1 MSTAD
6 ELEKLRALHERGA
19 LSDAEY
25 ERAKAQLLGSATAG
39 GGSDSVLRRLAR
51 SRTDRVISG
60 VCGGLGAHTGLP
72 SWAWRILFVASVVCF
87 GFGILI
93 YVLLWLFMPEEAK
106 PASTL

>member
-6 ELEKLRALHERGA
+6 ELEKLRGLHERGA
-19 LSDAEY
+19 LSDGEY
-25 ERAKAQLLGSATAG
+25 IQAKAQLLGSAAASG
-39 GGSDSVLRRLAR
+39 ESVLRRLTR
-51 SRTDRVISG
+51 SRTDRVLGG

-93 YVLLWLFMPEEAK
+93 YVLLWLFMPEEAS
-106 PASTL
+106 PAAIK

>member
-6 ELEKLRALHERGA
+6 ELEKLRGLHASGA
-19 LSDAEY
+19 LSDAEFIH
-25 ERAKAQLLGSATAG
+25 AKAQLLGTAPAASG
-39 GGSDSVLRRLAR
+39 GVLQRLAR
-51 SRTDRVISG
+51 SRTDRIISG

-93 YVLLWLFMPEEAK
+93 YVLLWLFMPLEAK
-106 PASTL
+106 PVSAS

>member
-6 ELEKLRALHERGA
+6 ELEKLRTLHASGA
-19 LSDAEY
+19 LSDAEFTH
-25 ERAKAQLLGSATAG
+25 AKAQLLGTAPSASGT
-39 GGSDSVLRRLAR
+39 VLQRLAR

-106 PASTL
+106 PASGL

>member
-6 ELEKLRALHERGA
+6 ELEKLRALHTSGA

-25 ERAKAQLLGSATAG
+25 AHAKAQLLGTAPSASGT
-39 GGSDSVLRRLAR
+39 VLQRLVR
-51 SRTDRVISG
+51 SRTDRVLGG

-93 YVLLWLFMPEEAK
+93 YVLLWLFMPEEAR
-106 PASTL
+106 PVSAS

>member
-25 ERAKAQLLGSATAG
+25 AHAKAQLLGTAPSMSG
-39 GGSDSVLRRLAR
+39 TVLQRLVR
-51 SRTDRVISG
+51 SRTDRVLGG

-93 YVLLWLFMPEEAK
+93 YVLLWLFMPEEAR
-106 PASTL
+106 PVSGS

>member
-1 MSTAD
+1 MTTAD

-19 LSDAEY
+19 LNDSEY
-25 ERAKAQLLGSATAG
+25 ARAKAQLLGGAVP
-39 GGSDSVLRRLAR
+39 DPNSVLRRLAR

-72 SWAWRILFVASVVCF
+72 SWAWRVLFVASVVCF

-93 YVLLWLFMPEEAK
+93 YVLLWLFLPQEAR
-106 PASTL
+106 PVTTP